1 MTEEEGRE
9 SEGCSPFAKI
19 NPVRRLCRLVNMQ
32 AAGTGVDCVVVCPAV
47 LRQVCSQMRLSKSG
61 RGVQWSLA
69 SLATVKRLLVTR
81 PYWSRCLCGS
91 NEVPSVGE
99 KEVAPL
105 LSLTPSHR
113 FVVFIV
119 TSSSESLGSVVVGGE
134 SLIQA
139 VYRAQNLP
147 GLRPCLQS
155 PSEPSLAFVKYDMT
169 KGRMRRREHSRGVA
183 PTLLNGGHIKIGMIL
198 IYQQTRML
206 YSGFPLDSYGCSK
219 QDFLKFVSKCTQH
232 TFLLKIPGPPSPQ
245 LSRDSSFE
253 EQEDVAAHSDAQEES
268 TFSNPAADE

>member
-1 MTEEEGRE
+1 MKYERRRSRKGDKRNGRRIVWKGRVNDVCWRGSKALLKDHRTERQSGGEEEMTEEEGRE

-19 NPVRRLCRLVNMQ
+19 NPVRRLCRLVNVQ

-47 LRQVCSQMRLSKSG
+47 LRQVCSQMRLS
-61 RGVQWSLA
+61 
-69 SLATVKRLLVTR
+69 
-81 PYWSRCLCGS
+81 
-91 NEVPSVGE
+91 N
-99 KEVAPL
+99 
-105 LSLTPSHR
+105 
-113 FVVFIV
+113 
-119 TSSSESLGSVVVGGE
+119 LGSVVVGGE

-198 IYQQTRML
+198 
-206 YSGFPLDSYGCSK
+206 
-219 QDFLKFVSKCTQH
+219 
-232 TFLLKIPGPPSPQ
+232 